1 MTTTTATPTA
11 AGQTTVSLAKPKAG
25 HHAEGSGGERQHG
38 ARAVLTAPG
47 AWPLLSTSIIARL
60 PLAMLSLVLLVHTER
75 VTGSFALAGLVTGSY
90 AVGLGAPVLG
100 RLVDRWGQL
109 AVLVATAFASSVLLG
124 AVALLPASAPGA
136 VLVAL
141 AAGVGLATPPV
152 SGCVRALLPKVLRD
166 AEALPAAY

>member
-47 AWPLLSTSIIARL
+47 ASPLLSTSIIARL

-75 VTGSFALAGLVTGSY
+75 VTGSFALAGLV
-90 AVGLGAPVLG
+90 
-100 RLVDRWGQL
+100 
-109 AVLVATAFASSVLLG
+109 
-124 AVALLPASAPGA
+124 
-136 VLVAL
+136 
-141 AAGVGLATPPV
+141 
-152 SGCVRALLPKVLRD
+152 SGIA
-166 AEALPAAY
+166 PAAERPVAH

>member
-11 AGQTTVSLAKPKAG
+11 AGQTTVSLAKPKTG

-75 VTGSFALAGLVTGSY
+75 VTGSFALAMVGLVLRVHAERVPGAFALAGLVSDSY
-90 AVGLGAPVLG
+90 TDGLGGGAQDSG
-100 RLVDRWGQL
+100 RIVE
-109 AVLVATAFASSVLLG
+109 
-124 AVALLPASAPGA
+124 
-136 VLVAL
+136 
-141 AAGVGLATPPV
+141 
-152 SGCVRALLPKVLRD
+152 RD
-166 AEALPAAY
+166 G